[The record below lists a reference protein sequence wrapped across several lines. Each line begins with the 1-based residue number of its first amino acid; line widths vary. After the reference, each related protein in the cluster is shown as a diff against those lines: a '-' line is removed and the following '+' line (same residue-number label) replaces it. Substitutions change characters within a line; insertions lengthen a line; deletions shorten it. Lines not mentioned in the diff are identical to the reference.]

1 MAQLKEDEELPMADA
16 EPLTADEVQP
26 TMALIPLRPDAEVAP
41 RRHLATDARRHQ
53 MQQAVVEG
61 ETPSSAKHS
70 RQRNPNEAEA
80 K

>member
-1 MAQLKEDEELPMADA
+1 MVRLKEDEELPMADA

-26 TMALIPLRPDAEVAP
+26 TMALIPLRPDAEVAL
-41 RRHLATDARRHQ
+41 RRHPATDARRHQ
-53 MQQAVVEG
+53 LQAVVVG

-70 RQRNPNEAEA
+70 RQRNSNEAEA